1 MILYWALF
9 VVHYKINLMRLFISK
24 QKFLLSFLSVLFLS
38 ASTTAK
44 AGLDG
49 YEIYLNDKLILKQYV
64 NEPLNLESL
73 GLTQANINDKLT
85 IHYSQCNVPDKLG
98 KGRSITVKDLKGKT
112 VKQWRFSDA
121 KGGSTGMVIAVK
133 ELLQLDQGTAGKLS
147 LYYTAE
153 GHETGQLLTHVRINP
168 RSTSYFKSKAP
179 GTIVKAMPDFT
190 FLHPLSL

>member
-1 MILYWALF
+1 
-9 VVHYKINLMRLFISK
+9 MRLFISK
-24 QKFLLSFLSVLFLS
+24 QSFLFSSLLVLFLS
-38 ASTTAK
+38 AATNAK

-85 IHYSQCNVPDKLG
+85 IHYSQCNVPNKLG
-98 KGRSITVKDLKGKT
+98 KSRSITVKDSKGNT
-112 VKQWRFSDA
+112 VKQWRFNDA
-121 KGGSTGMVIAVK
+121 KNGNTGMVIAVK
-133 ELLQLDQGTAGKLS
+133 ELLKLDGANAPGKLS

-153 GHETGQLLTHVRINP
+153 GHATGQLLTHVRINAK
-168 RSTSYFKSKAP
+168 STSYYMKSKTPVA
-179 GTIVKAMPDFT
+179 IVKVMPDFT

>member
-1 MILYWALF
+1 MQLF
-9 VVHYKINLMRLFISK
+9 NSK
-24 QKFLLSFLSVLFLS
+24 QKLLLGSLLVLFLT
-38 ASTTAK
+38 ASTTAR

-64 NEPLNLESL
+64 NQPLNLESL

-98 KGRSITVKDLKGKT
+98 KNRSITVKDYKGNT
-112 VKQWRFSDA
+112 VKQWRFTDA
-121 KGGSTGMVIAVK
+121 KDGRTGMVIAVK
-133 ELLQLDQGTAGKLS
+133 ELLQLDKVNSIGKFS

-153 GHETGQLLTHVRINP
+153 GHESAQLLTHVRIHA
-168 RSTSYFKSKAP
+168 RSTSFYHKPNSSIAV
-179 GTIVKAMPDFT
+179 IKAMPDFT